1 MRRTKNR
8 KGRSDPAP
16 PLPLETVVAS
26 ESKAMPSAPP
36 YLEVAV
42 AAPLPH
48 TLTYA
53 PPPTEEELRPG
64 QRLLVPLAGRLVTGY
79 LLAFTKEKP
88 ETGLRAASE
97 ILDPEPVFPAGMI
110 PFFRWAARYYHHP
123 IGEVIKTALPGGL
136 TSQSGRQL
144 LLTEKGWQHF
154 TEQEPQAGEARPWL
168 AELLRKKQLGPATMR
183 KLWRGRERRL
193 IEQWARQGLVTV
205 EEMIAGESVGQKTD
219 TCIFLSPEGKFA
231 EADLKPSER
240 KTLALIANMQA
251 PPGQGIPRRELA
263 RLYSGVRKALQSL
276 AGKGILLLREQPVYR
291 DPFGETP
298 PFFPKPAKL
307 TTEQEE
313 ALARL
318 APAITAKRYSPFLLH
333 GVTGSGKT
341 EVYLRAAELT
351 LAQGRS
357 VLVLVPEIALA
368 TQLEGHFLSRF
379 GEKVALLH
387 SGLSKGERF
396 DQWQRT
402 LSGEAQVV
410 IGARSAVF
418 APLADPGLIIV
429 DEEHDG
435 AYKQEDGLRYQGRD
449 LALLR
454 GSQAGA
460 VVLLGSATPA
470 ITSYQ
475 HAANGKYT
483 LLTLRNRIE
492 NRPLPAVEIVDLQAV
507 NTVSGRPP
515 LFSPQLRQGLRETL
529 ARGEQSLIFL
539 NRRGFASC
547 MLCGDCGQA
556 VQCPHCQVSLTMHK
570 GRSALICHY
579 CGHSIT
585 SRTVCGNCRS
595 TNLVAVGFGTERIEE
610 ELTALFPSAR
620 IARLDRD
627 TTANRREFLRILKA
641 VHQREVDILVGTQM
655 ITKGHH
661 FPHVTLVGIVWAD
674 AGLGIPD
681 YKAGERTFQ
690 LLSQVTGRA
699 GRGEQPGRVIV
710 QTHQP
715 GHYSVLTARAHDYAG
730 LFARELSLRQA
741 LGYPPFSRLINLL
754 LEGEQEESVKN
765 RALALAAR
773 GKTLSRQL
781 DRTAILGPA
790 PSPLARLR
798 GLFRWQLLLKGTDL
812 DQLHGLCASLEQEHS
827 GLGGPVKL
835 TVDVDPENML

>member
-1 MRRTKNR
+1 M
-8 KGRSDPAP
+8 PA
-16 PLPLETVVAS
+16 
-26 ESKAMPSAPP
+26 APP

-53 PPPTEEELRPG
+53 APGEQTVLRPG
-64 QRLLVPLAGRLVTGY
+64 QRLLVPLANRLVTGY
-79 LLAFTKEKP
+79 LLALSEEKP
-88 ETGLRAASE
+88 EARLRPVAE
-97 ILDPEPVFPAGMI
+97 ILDEQPVFPENMI
-110 PFFRWAARYYHHP
+110 PFFRWVARYYHHP
-123 IGEVIKTALPGGL
+123 IGEVIKGALPGGL

-144 LLTEKGWQHF
+144 LLTEKGWRHF
-154 TEQEPQAGEARPWL
+154 TEQNPRAGEEQPWL
-168 AELLRKKQLGPATMR
+168 AELLRKKQLGPAAMR
-183 KLWRGRERRL
+183 KLWRSKERRL
-193 IEQWARQGLVTV
+193 IEQWAAQGLLGI
-205 EEMIAGESVGQKTD
+205 EEMIAGESIGRKTE
-219 TCIFLSPEGKFA
+219 TCVFLSPGRDGVQ
-231 EADLKPSER
+231 ADLKPSER
-240 KTLALIANMQA
+240 KTLELVVARQG

-263 RLYSGVRKALQSL
+263 RLYSGARKALPGL
-276 AGKGILLLREQPVYR
+276 AEKGVLFLREQPVYR

-298 PFFPKPAKL
+298 PFFPKPAQL
-307 TTEQEE
+307 SPEQEE

-318 APAITAKRYSPFLLH
+318 VPAIAEKKYAPFLLH

-341 EVYLRAAELT
+341 EVYLRAAEFT
-351 LAQGRS
+351 LAQGRG

-379 GEKVALLH
+379 GARVALLH

-402 LSGEAQVV
+402 LSGEAQIV

-418 APLADPGLIIV
+418 APLAAPGLIIV

-454 GSQAGA
+454 GNQTDA

-475 HAANGKYT
+475 HAISGKYT
-483 LLTLRNRIE
+483 LLTLKNRIE
-492 NRPLPAVEIVDLQAV
+492 NRPLPQVEIVDLQAV

-515 LFSPQLRQGLRETL
+515 LFSPQLRQALRETL
-529 ARGEQSLIFL
+529 AKGEQSLVFL

-570 GRSALICHY
+570 GRGELICHY

-585 SRTVCGNCRS
+585 RKTVCGNCRS
-595 TNLVAVGFGTERIEE
+595 SNLVAVGFGTERIEE
-610 ELTALFPSAR
+610 ELTGLFPAAR

-627 TTANRREFLRILKA
+627 TTANRRDFLRILRA

-699 GRGEQPGRVIV
+699 GRGEQPGKVIV

-715 GHYSVLTARAHDYAG
+715 SHYSVTTARDHDYAG
-730 LFARELSLRQA
+730 LFSKELSLRQA
-741 LGYPPFSRLINLL
+741 LGYPPFSRIINLL
-754 LEGEQEESVKN
+754 LEGEQEEAVKN
-765 RALALAAR
+765 RAFALAAK
-773 GKTLSRQL
+773 GKSLGRHLS
-781 DRTAILGPA
+781 RTAILGPA

-798 GLFRWQLLLKGTDL
+798 GLFRWQLLLKGVEL
-812 DQLHGLCASLEQEHS
+812 EQLHGLCASLEQEHA
-827 GLGGPVKL
+827 GLGGAVKL
-835 TVDVDPENML
+835 SVDVDPENML